1 MSKYPNIVFFRYEKY
16 AEIDK
21 ILTEKK
27 DELNCNLNF
36 TSDPAYLNNMF
47 DPNFHLFVTFG
58 PDEKEYHSD
67 VYTQLPSRMNVQWL
81 HYKEITDIAD
91 FNRAVNFCYVN
102 VVNRSNDQTRTVFS
116 VFTTCYKSYD
126 KIFRVYNSL
135 KKQTWKDWEWVILD
149 DSPEE
154 EHFTFLKTG
163 LKDKRIRLYKR
174 ACNSG
179 NIGNV
184 KNEVVSLCRGK
195 YVLEMDHDDE
205 LTPTILEEA
214 VKVFQ
219 DEEIGFVYADFSNI
233 YENGKNFSYGNH
245 FALGYSGNYMQKY
258 NDKWIYV
265 ASTPNINSTTLS
277 HIVSVPNHP
286 RMWRRETLMKMGNY
300 SEFLPICDDYHI
312 LVKTACFTKM
322 ARIHKLGYIQYM
334 NEGNNNF
341 SLIRNS
347 EINRLTPYHLVPQC
361 YHDYKVNDRM
371 KEMGAY
377 EEMDRSPIWKRGPD
391 YKYVYCNK
399 VVNPDYNKIY
409 CIIGFDQLK
418 KRKKEINALYED
430 PTNDFLVLDNK
441 CDVKQLCTTLDRYGW
456 ERMKCYSMT
465 DCSKEELRRYFH
477 LIYNSL
483 ENYEILDSSN
493 EAVIPASTME
503 SLRQALAKTQ
513 AEEKAKAEAD
523 AEAEAKAKA
532 DAEEARAK
540 ADAKAKVKAEI
551 KAEMKAKAVAKS
563 DL

>member
-1 MSKYPNIVFFRYEKY
+1 
-16 AEIDK
+16 
-21 ILTEKK
+21 
-27 DELNCNLNF
+27 
-36 TSDPAYLNNMF
+36 
-47 DPNFHLFVTFG
+47 
-58 PDEKEYHSD
+58 
-67 VYTQLPSRMNVQWL
+67 
-81 HYKEITDIAD
+81 
-91 FNRAVNFCYVN
+91 
-102 VVNRSNDQTRTVFS
+102 
-116 VFTTCYKSYD
+116 
-126 KIFRVYNSL
+126 
-135 KKQTWKDWEWVILD
+135 
-149 DSPEE
+149 
-154 EHFTFLKTG
+154 
-163 LKDKRIRLYKR
+163 
-174 ACNSG
+174 
-179 NIGNV
+179 
-184 KNEVVSLCRGK
+184 
-195 YVLEMDHDDE
+195 
-205 LTPTILEEA
+205 
-214 VKVFQ
+214 
-219 DEEIGFVYADFSNI
+219 
-233 YENGKNFSYGNH
+233 
-245 FALGYSGNYMQKY
+245 MQKY

-286 RMWRRETLMKMGNY
+286 RMWRRDTLMKMGNY

-361 YHDYKVNDRM
+361 YHDYKVNEKM
-371 KEMGAY
+371 KELNAY
-377 EEMDRSPIWKRGPD
+377 EEMDRRPIWKRGPD

-399 VVNPDYNKIY
+399 VINPDYNKIY

-493 EAVIPASTME
+493 EAVIPASTLE
-503 SLRQALAKTQ
+503 SLRLKLVKTQ
-513 AEEKAKAEAD
+513 AEEKAKAEAEAKEKAD
-523 AEAEAKAKA
+523 AEAEAE
-532 DAEEARAK
+532 AE
-540 ADAKAKVKAEI
+540 AKVKAE
-551 KAEMKAKAVAKS
+551 AKAKVEAKTKAKVEAKGKA